1 MSKDFRYNKKELDRG
16 FEDNMYLENHNRSEE
31 KNNYA
36 MKKAK
41 KAKMQQAQARRFQSD
56 QLH

>member
-1 MSKDFRYNKKELDRG
+1 MSKDFRYNKKELDVG
-16 FEDNMYLENHNRSEE
+16 FEDNMYLENQGEGKSS
-31 KNNYA
+31 YT

-41 KAKMQQAQARRFQSD
+41 KARMQQAKARRNQFN